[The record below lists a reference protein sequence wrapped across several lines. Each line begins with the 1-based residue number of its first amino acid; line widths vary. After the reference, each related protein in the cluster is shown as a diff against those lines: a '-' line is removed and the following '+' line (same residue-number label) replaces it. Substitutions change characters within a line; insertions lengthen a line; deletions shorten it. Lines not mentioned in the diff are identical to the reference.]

1 MYFFIIFSILILF
14 PAIGIFAFLV
24 MNDKAKKEE
33 KKKTPYQKNSKKE
46 SDLYL
51 YGSEFH

>member
-1 MYFFIIFSILILF
+1 MIKL
-14 PAIGIFAFLV
+14 
-24 MNDKAKKEE
+24 KKKR

-46 SDLYL
+46 LDLYL